1 MHLVS
6 TPDNPVP
13 PGAVVAVARAVDGVQ
28 LRTARWV
35 PTSALR
41 GTVAI
46 LQGRSEFIEKY
57 FETISQLL
65 ARGFAVAT
73 IDWRGQGG
81 SARQLKNPRKGHIDD
96 FGLFE
101 RDLNALVEDVLGPSC
116 PQPWFGLCHSMGG
129 AIMLSIAHADRCPF
143 ERVVMTAPMIWPYG
157 LAYPRAARLV
167 VEILDA
173 LGFGG
178 FFTPGGGGVN
188 TTPPFKGNVLTSDP
202 VRYARSASVLAANPD
217 LSLGLWTIGWAH
229 AAFRLW
235 ERFADPEYAR
245 EILSPPMLVIGSGA
259 DKVVDLGAMERFVSR
274 QRSARLIVID
284 GAEHEILMERDI
296 FRDQFW
302 AAFDKFIP
310 GVEGER
316 ARTPL
321 AARLAALEKEER
333 NGPAPELRKLHQGGA
348 GRPWR
353 LGGARKGGR

>member
-35 PTSALR
+35 PTTALR

-57 FETISQLL
+57 FETIRDLL
-65 ARGFAVAT
+65 ARGFAVAA

-96 FGLFE
+96 FSLFE

-129 AIMLSIAHADRCPF
+129 AIMLSIAHAGRCPF
-143 ERVVMTAPMIWPYG
+143 ERVVLTAPMIWPYG
-157 LAYPRAARLV
+157 IAYPRAAHV
-167 VEILDA
+167 VVQALDA

-178 FFTPGGGGVN
+178 LFSPGGRGANVS
-188 TTPPFKGNVLTSDP
+188 PLPFKDNILTSDP
-202 VRYARSASVLAANPD
+202 VRYARSGNILVANPD
-217 LSLGLWTIGWAH
+217 ISLGWWTIGWAH

-235 ERFADPEYAR
+235 ARFEDPEYAR
-245 EILSPPMLVIGSGA
+245 EILSPPMLVVACGE
-259 DKVVDLGAMERFVSR
+259 DRVVDVKATERFVNR

-284 GAEHEILMERDI
+284 GAEHEILMERDAL
-296 FRDQFW
+296 RDQFW
-302 AAFDKFIP
+302 AAFDRFIP

-316 ARTPL
+316 VVAR
-321 AARLAALEKEER
+321 AA
-333 NGPAPELRKLHQGGA
+333 
-348 GRPWR
+348 
-353 LGGARKGGR
+353 LGGAQRR